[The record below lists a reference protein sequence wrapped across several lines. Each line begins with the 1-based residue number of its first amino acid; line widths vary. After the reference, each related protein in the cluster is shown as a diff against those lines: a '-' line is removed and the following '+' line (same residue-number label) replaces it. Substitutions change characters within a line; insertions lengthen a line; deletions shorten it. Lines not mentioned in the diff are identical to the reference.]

1 MFNWVWIAEVTP
13 LTYPN
18 WVDVT
23 EDTAIFPE
31 PFEIKARLAVKS
43 EVFTVEIAP
52 DRSDKPTLNVDYN
65 DTAKTDIKIG
75 TVFFTPRSSKEYT
88 KPAQIFY
95 NYNVLNLATF
105 NIGKNGY
112 RTLSLYDSEVT
123 TDPTDSVRIAERDE
137 NGNDTVYILATRSY
151 VNQQITGAINTSY

>member
-52 DRSDKPTLNVDYN
+52 DRSDKPTFNVEYN
-65 DTAKTDIKIG
+65 TFPNGNQSTIYIRDMT
-75 TVFFTPRSSKEYT
+75 KEAYGY
-88 KPAQIFY
+88 I
-95 NYNVLNLATF
+95 
-105 NIGKNGY
+105 NI
-112 RTLSLYDSEVT
+112 
-123 TDPTDSVRIAERDE
+123 E
-137 NGNDTVYILATRSY
+137 NGAKISLSITQGINSSY
-151 VNQQITGAINTSY
+151 TALLLG